1 MRILVSNDDGIMA
14 PGIRCLAETLATA
27 HDVYVMA
34 PDRERSATGHAL
46 TLHKPLRVEPIDFYK
61 GVKAAWALNGTPSDC
76 IKLATG
82 AVMDAPPDLVVS
94 GINRGPN
101 LGVDVIYSGTVS
113 AAVEGILMGFPS
125 IAVSLAAFDDKHYPT
140 AAAAILGMVEDVV
153 AYPFPPRTLLNIN
166 VPSVP
171 PSEIQGTVMT
181 KLGVRKYHDRFESRV
196 DLRGRTYYWLAGEI
210 VEVAEDPAADV
221 IAIRNNQISIT
232 PVHYD
237 LTCYPLLQDM
247 QAWGQT
253 LAAKLGHPQ
262 TKES

>member
-14 PGIRCLAETLATA
+14 PGIRALAETLATA

-46 TLHKPLRVEPIDFYK
+46 TLHKPLRVEKVDFIP
-61 GVKAAWALNGTPSDC
+61 GVRAAWALNGTPSDC
-76 IKLATG
+76 IKLAVG
-82 AVMDAPPDLVVS
+82 AMLDGPPDLVVS

-113 AAVEGILMGFPS
+113 AAVEGMMMGFKA
-125 IAVSLAAFDDKHYPT
+125 IAVSIGAFDDKHYPT
-140 AAAAILGMVEDVV
+140 AAQAILRMVDDVA
-153 AYPFPPRTLLNIN
+153 AYPFPARTLVNVN

-171 PSEIQGTVMT
+171 PEEIRGSMLT
-181 KLGVRKYHDRFESRV
+181 KLGVRRYHDKFESRV
-196 DLRGRTYYWLAGEI
+196 DLRGRTYYWLAGEV
-210 VEVAEDPAADV
+210 VEVDEEPTADV
-221 IAIRNNQISIT
+221 TAMKQNLISIT

-247 QAWGQT
+247 QAWGQRMSAN
-253 LAAKLGHPQ
+253 LAGLAR
-262 TKES
+262 

>member
-14 PGIRCLAETLATA
+14 PGIRALAETLAVA
-27 HDVYVMA
+27 HDVYVVA

-46 TLHKPLRVEPIDFYK
+46 TLHKPLRVETVDFYK

-82 AVMDAPPDLVVS
+82 ALLDAPPDIVVS

-101 LGVDVIYSGTVS
+101 LGIDVIYSGTVS
-113 AAVEGILMGFPS
+113 AAVEGMLMGYPS
-125 IAVSLAAFDDKHYPT
+125 IAVSLAAFDDLHYAT
-140 AAAAILGMVEDVV
+140 AADAIALMVGDVA
-153 AYPFPPRTLLNIN
+153 AYPFPPRTLLNVN
-166 VPSVP
+166 VPSL
-171 PSEIQGTVMT
+171 PSAEIAGTVLT
-181 KLGVRKYHDRFESRV
+181 KLGVRKYHDRFETRV

-210 VEVAEDPAADV
+210 VDVVEDPAADV
-221 IAIRNNQISIT
+221 MAIRNHQISIT

-237 LTCYPLLQDM
+237 LTCYPLLRDM
-247 QAWGQT
+247 EAWGQS
-253 LAAKLGHPQ
+253 LAAKLGHPR

>member
-14 PGIRCLAETLATA
+14 PGIRALAETLATA

-46 TLHKPLRVEPIDFYK
+46 TLHKPLRVESVDFIK

-76 IKLATG
+76 IKLAVG
-82 AVMDAPPDLVVS
+82 AMMDSPPDLVVS

-113 AAVEGILMGFPS
+113 AAVEGMMMDLKA
-125 IAVSLAAFDDKHYPT
+125 IAVSLGAFDDLHYQT
-140 AAAAILGMVEDVV
+140 AAAAILKMVDDV
-153 AYPFPPRTLLNIN
+153 ATYPFPPRTILNVN

-171 PSEIQGTVMT
+171 PEEIRGSMLT
-181 KLGVRKYHDRFESRV
+181 KLGVRRYHDKFESRQ
-196 DLRGRTYYWLAGEI
+196 DLRGRTYYWLAGEV
-210 VEVAEDPAADV
+210 VEVDEESTADV
-221 IAIRNNQISIT
+221 TALKQNLISIT

-247 QAWGQT
+247 QAWGQSM
-253 LAAKLGHPQ
+253 AAKL
-262 TKES
+262 TNLTR